1 LYVDEKMLSKLFV
14 ADAVNGISSIRVNPA
29 PAAGACHFK
38 PVA

>member
-1 LYVDEKMLSKLFV
+1 MLSTFMV
-14 ADAVNGISSIRVNPA
+14 ADDVNETSSIRVNPA